1 VPDLICDGVQAAGFD
16 YVVTD
21 GMLARAS
28 SRIRTYTR
36 QHVTVGESTALLP
49 GPGPWLLP
57 QRPVRAVTSVVDRDG
72 QPVDYRLDGQLLHA
86 PAEGVTATFAHGFDP
101 VPDGLLELCAQIAD
115 RLSTQPKELTEG
127 VQQETVGGI
136 TRGFGS
142 WAAGG
147 VAELTP
153 AERTVIDRF
162 YPRRP
167 RTVQLAP

>member
-1 VPDLICDGVQAAGFD
+1 MPDLICTVEQAAGFD
-16 YVVTD
+16 YVVTA
-21 GMLARAS
+21 GKLARAS

-36 QHVTVGESTALLP
+36 QQVTVGTSTALLP

-57 QRPVRAVTSVVDRDG
+57 QRPVVAVIAVVDADG
-72 QPVDYRLDGQLLHA
+72 QPAQYWLQGQVLHA
-86 PAEGVTATFAHGFDP
+86 AGEDLTVTFDHGFNP
-101 VPDGLLELCAQIAD
+101 VPDGLLEVCAQIAD
-115 RLSTQPKELTEG
+115 RLSTQPKALAEG

-142 WAAGG
+142 WAAGA

-153 AERTVIDRF
+153 AERLVIDRF

-167 RTVQLAP
+167 RSIQLAP